1 MICARRCARIL
12 AEVGVLLAARAVPDG
27 PAQKHDA
34 QKDGVADKA
43 IGHGGQDAARG
54 FDHAAARGEGEHGG
68 NEDHAKD
75 KGRPQAHGGAGAVG
89 GDDKEEDQARAEGI
103 EQLLRY
109 DFRQGR
115 CPPAPVFRA
124 KVPQSLVVG
133 KMARNGFGG
142 R

>member
-1 MICARRCARIL
+1 
-12 AEVGVLLAARAVPDG
+12 
-27 PAQKHDA
+27 
-34 QKDGVADKA
+34 
-43 IGHGGQDAARG
+43 
-54 FDHAAARGEGEHGG
+54 
-68 NEDHAKD
+68 
-75 KGRPQAHGGAGAVG
+75 VG